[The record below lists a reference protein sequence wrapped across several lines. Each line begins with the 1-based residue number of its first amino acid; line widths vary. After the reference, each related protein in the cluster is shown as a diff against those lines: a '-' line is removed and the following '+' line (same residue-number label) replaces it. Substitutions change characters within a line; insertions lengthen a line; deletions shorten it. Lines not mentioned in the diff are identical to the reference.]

1 MGGVVTPRNR
11 KRGGMDK
18 KGKEDYGKDI
28 GRHTTCVGE

>member
-11 KRGGMDK
+11 KCGGMDK
-18 KGKEDYGKDI
+18 KGKGDYGKDI

>member
-1 MGGVVTPRNR
+1 MGGVVTPTNR
-11 KRGGMDK
+11 KCGGMDK